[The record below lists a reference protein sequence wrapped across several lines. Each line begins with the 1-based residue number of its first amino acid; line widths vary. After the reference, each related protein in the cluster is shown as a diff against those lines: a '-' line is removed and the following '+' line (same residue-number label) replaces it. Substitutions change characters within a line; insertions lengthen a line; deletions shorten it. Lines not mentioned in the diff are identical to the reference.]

1 MTNNLQRSRGN
12 LRNVAEADK
21 KDDGDELYLEIVFT
35 PCQKKYEEEHGNL
48 CKIFGETF
56 EEFKNKEINKWKT
69 SNKIVLL
76 NSKEYFSSACI
87 SDDELKEDFE
97 KKLNPLLQH
106 TINILRIIWT
116 TTTTT

>member
-97 KKLNPLLQH
+97 KKN
-106 TINILRIIWT
+106 
-116 TTTTT
+116 